1 MASTIPIAPNEK
13 AAKLEAFHA
22 ALEII
27 QEEYRGSFVL
37 VGGTSL
43 GPLTLGG
50 NRKTADVDIAVT
62 AEALHAFFEAAENDP
77 RFTKDFSDNWEYKS
91 SFDTTVP
98 FEFLIQGGGFVPILR
113 NVERFGS
120 NGGPSVG

>member
-27 QEEYRGSFVL
+27 PEEYRGSFVL
-37 VGGTSL
+37 VGGASL
-43 GPLTLGG
+43 LTLGANG
-50 NRKTADVDIAVT
+50 KTADVNIAVT
-62 AEALHAFFEAAENDP
+62 AEALHAFFKFEAAESDP

-91 SFDTTVP
+91 SFDTSVP

>member
-27 QEEYRGSFVL
+27 PEEYRGSFVL
-37 VGGTSL
+37 VGGASL

-77 RFTKDFSDNWEYKS
+77 RFSKDFSDNWEYKS
-91 SFDTTVP
+91 SLDTTVP
-98 FEFLIQGGGFVPILR
+98 FEFLIQGGGFVPIL
-113 NVERFGS
+113 
-120 NGGPSVG
+120 

>member
-27 QEEYRGSFVL
+27 PEEYRGSFVL
-37 VGGTSL
+37 VVGASL

-50 NRKTADVDIAVT
+50 NRKTANVDIAVT
-62 AEALHAFFEAAENDP
+62 A
-77 RFTKDFSDNWEYKS
+77 
-91 SFDTTVP
+91 
-98 FEFLIQGGGFVPILR
+98 
-113 NVERFGS
+113 
-120 NGGPSVG
+120 